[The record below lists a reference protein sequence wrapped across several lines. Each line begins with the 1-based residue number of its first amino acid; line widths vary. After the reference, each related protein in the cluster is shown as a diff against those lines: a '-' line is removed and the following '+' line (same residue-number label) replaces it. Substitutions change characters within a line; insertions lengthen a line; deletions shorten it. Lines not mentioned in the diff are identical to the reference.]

1 MIKPLFASA
10 LVLAAMSAAALAGP
24 KCTCRYQGEN
34 YNIGEVACILGELK
48 QCEMAL
54 NNTSWRTLSE
64 GCPQAKLPQSK
75 PKAGL
80 QASALNP
87 TTATN

>member
-10 LVLAAMSAAALAGP
+10 LVLAAMSASVLAGP

-48 QCEMAL
+48 QCEMTL

-64 GCPQAKLPQSK
+64 GCPQAQVPQSK
-75 PKAGL
+75 PKVSL
-80 QASALNP
+80 QAFAGNGK
-87 TTATN
+87 TAAN

>member
-10 LVLAAMSAAALAGP
+10 LVLAAMSASVLAGP

-48 QCEMAL
+48 QCEMTL

-64 GCPQAKLPQSK
+64 GCPQAQLPQSK
-75 PKAGL
+75 PKASI
-80 QASALNP
+80 QAFALDGK
-87 TTATN
+87 TAAN

>member
-10 LVLAAMSAAALAGP
+10 VVLAIFTASALAGP
-24 KCTCRYQGEN
+24 NCTCRYKGEN
-34 YNIGEVACILGELK
+34 YQIGEVACILGELK

-64 GCPQAKLPQSK
+64 GCPQAQLPQSK
-75 PKAGL
+75 PEAGFRTLALIDKA
-80 QASALNP
+80 AAH
-87 TTATN
+87 